1 MKFIIKSKGGDE
13 SKSFANQFDAICRA
27 RKNEL
32 LEEEFSTH
40 TKKLEEIN
48 TLEKKINYWCDNLPT
63 YSLLKPLSYETEV
76 YKLNSIRLTR
86 KERDLLFSSEINRLI
101 NNELDT
107 FCSTS
112 ILS

>member
-48 TLEKKINYWCDNLPT
+48 TLEKKKTIGVIICQPIAFLSRYPTKQKFIN
-63 YSLLKPLSYETEV
+63 
-76 YKLNSIRLTR
+76 
-86 KERDLLFSSEINRLI
+86 LI
-101 NNELDT
+101 P
-107 FCSTS
+107 
-112 ILS
+112 